1 MALIIED
8 GSIVANA
15 NSYVTLAEARAFALA
30 RGVTL
35 SAVDAT
41 LEPFVIKAM
50 DFLESMRNEYQ
61 GTKVSKDQRLQ
72 WPRTG
77 VVCDGFD
84 VEDTEIPLVLK
95 DAQCQL
101 IMDGTAGS
109 DLLPNSDGREVI
121 REKIDVLETEYAP
134 SSSGGT
140 PSPVFTKALALLEPL
155 FDASVSGSFLTTAR
169 I

>member
-8 GSIVANA
+8 GNIVSNA

-50 DFLESMRNEYQ
+50 DFLESLRSEYQ
-61 GTKVSKDQRLQ
+61 GTKISKDQRLQ

-84 VEDTEIPLVLK
+84 IADDEIPTVLK

-101 IMDGTAGS
+101 IVDGSSGS

-140 PSPVFTKALALLEPL
+140 PSPTFTKALALLQPL
-155 FDASVSGSFLTTAR
+155 FEASASGVFLTTSR